1 MLEMAMSLIQ
11 GVLGLPG
18 KAKDKIVK
26 DIVFGIV
33 RHGLTTL
40 GGALLAH
47 GLVNAGQLNDGV
59 GSLMVILGL
68 GWSLWEKRAGLS
80 LSLLKG

>member
-1 MLEMAMSLIQ
+1 MPMSLIS

-18 KAKDKIVK
+18 KAKDKVVK
-26 DIVFGIV
+26 EIVFGIV
-33 RHGLTTL
+33 RHGLTSV

-47 GLVNAGQLNDGV
+47 GILSAGQMNDGV

-68 GWSLWEKRAGLS
+68 GWSLWEKRAGLN